1 MSNSLQKILYFYD
14 VETRTFNND
23 AYKTQFETDVSDF
36 EAVAGKSLEAVR
48 EEAAKEKNGG
58 YDALAVLRAAQRRR
72 SQNI

>member
-1 MSNSLQKILYFYD
+1 
-14 VETRTFNND
+14 
-23 AYKTQFETDVSDF
+23 VSDF